1 MISVARAA
9 EQGLGVAL
17 VPLPLSESWF
27 RSGGLVRLSD
37 HELETPDRYFMV
49 GRTEDGQR
57 AEVRAFRRW
66 IAQEFVTD

>member
-1 MISVARAA
+1 
-9 EQGLGVAL
+9 
-17 VPLPLSESWF
+17 
-27 RSGGLVRLSD
+27 VRLSD